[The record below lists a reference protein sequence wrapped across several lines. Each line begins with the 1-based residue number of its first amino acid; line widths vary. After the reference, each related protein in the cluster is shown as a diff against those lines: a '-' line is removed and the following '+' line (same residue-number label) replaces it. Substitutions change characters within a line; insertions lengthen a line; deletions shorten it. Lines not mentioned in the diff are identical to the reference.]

1 MEHQIHNL
9 QSEISKLEAQCHDR
23 DSSEQARIAP
33 ALEALERARHDNVR
47 LTASLDEVLRTN
59 TQMKDELD
67 KCKMDLDIQRER
79 NETILRQ
86 QKSTEE
92 EALLTSRSNND
103 RFQQMKDQLNRERN
117 TIKRQLTTQVTE
129 LKKTAEAAQSRN
141 SQLTRGNSELRSKLA
156 EREQCVLKMKEKL
169 KQQKSMLER
178 LQAEKKSKLMTD
190 QKIKAIDNEL
200 GELERTKLNYM
211 EKHKEQAAIIATFNK
226 EARSDKIMFLGD
238 LVSSLQED
246 IAALS
251 HAQKLSRETGAKL
264 ESELGKERA
273 EKEILI
279 NKIQSLDGALK
290 RAINEKQIVEE
301 KLRKVQV
308 ESVQVQQNLQEAQ
321 SWFKSKF
328 ESLENE
334 LPTKQ
339 LSGR

>member
-226 EARSDKIMFLGD
+226 E
-238 LVSSLQED
+238 VSSLQED